1 MLFYAKAVTDFQN
14 LMAIW
19 RHYSGQLM
27 DGNVSGIFFGVK
39 LKIKIVLKVK

>member
-14 LMAIW
+14 LMAMW

-27 DGNVSGIFFGVK
+27 DGNVSGIFRC
-39 LKIKIVLKVK
+39 